1 MKHFFTRMLM
11 MIAPMVVSAKTTTTH
26 SKILSNFVIQASD
39 QVYSANPSPAN
50 PFGGCMATV
59 IPTATV
65 SGNSTCSQSDFMYY
79 EVTIDL
85 LGDGTT
91 DYIASSAV
99 RSDWIG
105 AWHFDAA
112 DNIFKTYLP
121 AGNKSDYTLLLPS
134 IALTQDTKLHNV
146 VWKIYDLCGDTS
158 QANSTISVIDKK
170 APTPYC
176 VSETSIFTPTD
187 SQYVELWARDF
198 DKGAF
203 DNCNAQMKLFFTFDG
218 AVPIKT
224 RINEDHFYK
233 IVDGKSVNASRKEY
247 MEGNAYIWFPVA
259 RSASKMINC
268 ESNELQIDVW
278 DRAYNTDYCT
288 VYLNCEHVNGKS
300 IIYNYVKSVKGKPV
314 ENAYIMADA
323 NIPEFPKG
331 EYTDKDG
338 KVDFSVPNSIEFNTR
353 FSASYTTT
361 KKKGV
366 DLKDYVLLKEHL
378 NGTKQL
384 KYFWQYIAGD
394 INKDKILDINDLNLM
409 GDYLSGGT
417 NLDWIVIVDEVIA
430 PIDWN
435 TYKTER
441 ILDEEDGDF
450 YNNFLAIKLGDLDG
464 NAYDQDVDILDPKII
479 SEADSAYWR
488 KSPQQVFN
496 ASIVPNPFGDESV
509 LSFDLPS
516 HQLVTVAITDMNGQK
531 VYATQ
536 IDGIAGKN
544 QLILDNEMISKSGLY
559 LVRLYG
565 ISGNK
570 VIKLIKVK

>member
-11 MIAPMVVSAKTTTTH
+11 MIAPMIVSAKATTTH

-39 QVYSANPSPAN
+39 QIYPAN
-50 PFGGCMATV
+50 PNPSNPNSGCMATV
-59 IPTATV
+59 IPTASV

-91 DYIASSAV
+91 DYIASSEV
-99 RSDWIG
+99 RTDWMG
-105 AWHFDAA
+105 AWHFDAT
-112 DNIFKTYLP
+112 DNIYKTYLP
-121 AGNKSDYTLLLPS
+121 ADNKSDYTLLLPS

-176 VSETSIFTPTD
+176 LSVSGAFFQTN
-187 SQYVELWARDF
+187 SQYVEFWARDF
-198 DKGAF
+198 DKSAM
-203 DNCNAQMKLFFTFDG
+203 DNCSLQEELFFTFDG
-218 AVPIKT
+218 AAPIKT

-233 IVDGKSVNASRKEY
+233 VVNGESVPATNDEYSEGKAFRWLSG
-247 MEGNAYIWFPVA
+247 M
-259 RSASKMINC
+259 RSSGKLIKCPYQNV
-268 ESNELQIDVW
+268 QIDVW
-278 DRAYNTDYCT
+278 DKEWNTDYCT
-288 VYLNCEHVNGKS
+288 VVINWGECGQF
-300 IIYNYVKSVKGKPV
+300 IYMRNIVRSVKGKRV
-314 ENAYIMADA
+314 ENAYIVVDA

-331 EYTDKDG
+331 EYTDKEG
-338 KVDFSVPNSIEFNTR
+338 KVDFFVPYSIEFNTR

-378 NGTKQL
+378 SGTKQL

-394 INKDKILDINDLNLM
+394 INKDKVLDINDLNLL
-409 GDYLSGGT
+409 GGCLSGGT

-441 ILDEEDGDF
+441 ILDEDDGDF
-450 YNNFLAIKLGDLDG
+450 YNNFWL
-464 NAYDQDVDILDPKII
+464 
-479 SEADSAYWR
+479 
-488 KSPQQVFN
+488 
-496 ASIVPNPFGDESV
+496 
-509 LSFDLPS
+509 
-516 HQLVTVAITDMNGQK
+516 
-531 VYATQ
+531 
-536 IDGIAGKN
+536 
-544 QLILDNEMISKSGLY
+544 
-559 LVRLYG
+559 
-565 ISGNK
+565 
-570 VIKLIKVK
+570 

>member
-1 MKHFFTRMLM
+1 MKHFFTKMLM
-11 MIAPMVVSAKTTTTH
+11 MIAPMIVSAKATTTH

-39 QVYSANPSPAN
+39 QIYPAN
-50 PFGGCMATV
+50 PNPSNPNSGCMATV
-59 IPTATV
+59 IPTASV

-85 LGDGTT
+85 LSDGTT

-99 RSDWIG
+99 RTDWMG
-105 AWHFDAA
+105 AWHFDAT
-112 DNIFKTYLP
+112 DNIYKTYLP

-134 IALTQDTKLHNV
+134 IALTQDTKVHNV

-158 QANSTISVIDKK
+158 QAKSTISVIDKK
-170 APTPYC
+170 TPTPYC
-176 VSETSIFTPTD
+176 VSLVSVLD
-187 SQYVELWARDF
+187 MNGKVEFWARDF

-203 DNCNAQMKLFFTFDG
+203 DNCNAQEDLFFTFDG
-218 AVPIKT
+218 AAPNKI
-224 RINEDHFYK
+224 RMHEDHFYK
-233 IVDGKSVNASRKEY
+233 IVNGESVNATSKEY
-247 MEGNAYIWFPVA
+247 MDGNAYRWLAGA
-259 RSASKMINC
+259 RSAGKLLKC
-268 ESNELQIDVW
+268 ESIVLRIDVW
-278 DRAYNTDYCT
+278 DNAWNTDYCT
-288 VYLNCEHVNGKS
+288 INLNCTQVNGKAN
-300 IIYNYVKSVKGKPV
+300 IYNFVKSVKGRPV
-314 ENAYIMADA
+314 ENAYIIA
-323 NIPEFPKG
+323 NANYPEFPRG

-338 KVDFSVPNSIEFNTR
+338 KVDFLVPNSTQFNTR
-353 FSASYTTT
+353 FSASYTAT

-409 GDYLSGGT
+409 GDCLSGGT

-430 PIDWN
+430 PTDWN

-441 ILDEEDGDF
+441 ILDEDDGDF

-464 NAYDQDVDILDPKII
+464 NALDQDVDILDPKIV

-488 KSPQQVFN
+488 KSPQEVFN
-496 ASIVPNPFGDESV
+496 ASIVPNPFSDESV

-544 QLILDNEMISKSGLY
+544 QLILDNEMIRKSGLY
-559 LVRLYG
+559 LVKLNG
-565 ISGNK
+565 LSGNK